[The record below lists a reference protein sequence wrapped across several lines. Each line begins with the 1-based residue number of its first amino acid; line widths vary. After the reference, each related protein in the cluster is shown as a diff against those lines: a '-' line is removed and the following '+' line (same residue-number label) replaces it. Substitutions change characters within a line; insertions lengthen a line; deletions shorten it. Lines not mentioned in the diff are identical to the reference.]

1 MRDEAE
7 TSGVP
12 VLLMLLLAGVV
23 GASDLNTPLFLA
35 MQQFTAFFPDTVW
48 ANLTILGDAL
58 VSLVLLSLFAFR
70 YPSLLPVGLLAGL
83 VATLFTR
90 SLKPLLAVER
100 PLTVLGDQVHL
111 IGTDLF
117 NFSFPS
123 GHTTAAFVVA
133 GVYALVLQRNR
144 LTAAFFALALLA
156 GFSRIGVG
164 AHWPMDVFAGAAI
177 GWFSAWVG
185 WTVAQHWQWPHSP
198 NGQRTFALLFLGL
211 ALLLFWL
218 NTGYPQA
225 IRLQQLIASL
235 ATITSVIRLWQIR
248 HNRR

>member
-1 MRDEAE
+1 MRDVAE

-12 VLLMLLLAGVV
+12 VLLLLLLAGVV
-23 GASDLNTPLFLA
+23 GATGLNTPLFLA
-35 MQQFTAFFPDTVW
+35 IQQFTAFFPDTLW

-58 VSLVLLSLFAFR
+58 VSLVLLSLLAWR
-70 YPSLLPVGLLAGL
+70 YPTLLPAGLLAGC
-83 VATLFTR
+83 VATLLTR

-100 PLTVLGDQVHL
+100 PLSVLGEQVHI

-144 LTAAFFALALLA
+144 LTAALFVLALLA

-177 GWFSAWVG
+177 GWFAAWVG
-185 WTVAQHWQWPHSP
+185 WAVAQQWQWQHSRS
-198 NGQRTFALLFLGL
+198 GQFTFALLFLGL

-218 NTGYPQA
+218 DTGYPQA
-225 IRLQQLIASL
+225 LRLQQLIASL
-235 ATITSVIRLWQIR
+235 ATVASLIRLWQIR
-248 HNRR
+248 RNRR

>member
-12 VLLMLLLAGVV
+12 VLLMLLLATVV
-23 GASDLNTPLFLA
+23 GMSGLNTDLFLV
-35 MQQFTAFFPDTVW
+35 MQQFSALLPDALW

-58 VSLVLLSLFAFR
+58 VSLVLLSLLAFR

-100 PLTVLGDQVHL
+100 PLMVLGDQVHV

-117 NFSFPS
+117 TVSLPS

-133 GVYALVLQRNR
+133 GVYALVLQRDR
-144 LTAAFFALALLA
+144 LTAAFFTLALLA

-177 GWFSAWVG
+177 GWFSAWAG
-185 WTVAQHWQWPHSP
+185 WKVTQHWQWQHSL

-218 NTGYPQA
+218 DTGYPQA

-235 ATITSVIRLWQIR
+235 AIVASVIRLWQISR
-248 HNRR
+248 NRR